1 MGERSCG
8 RRLGHC
14 IWDDDP
20 ALTPCRCMR
29 YPTAN
34 PAAADLASTFA
45 LVCPYN
51 GIPGAGLAFQ
61 VSQHSLPSA
70 DSQRVPRLRMQC
82 VQLQDDGGVAPATPS
97 NGNAVVTVPA
107 PADADPDTVSKAV
120 LAVEHGGANGTTPGR
135 PPALPAPE
143 HTAKANGRPG
153 DAAMSPASPATVPGR
168 FDGGT
173 STSPGAETA
182 QTAAALVKAAVNAGA
197 CSRSLAVCAEA

>member
-1 MGERSCG
+1 VDQHVGGLTGCISCEAGLIDWLLLAATQVRSAA
-8 RRLGHC
+8 
-14 IWDDDP
+14 ITQAEAD
-20 ALTPCRCMR
+20 AT
-29 YPTAN
+29 
-34 PAAADLASTFA
+34 PAASE
-45 LVCPYN
+45 
-51 GIPGAGLAFQ
+51 
-61 VSQHSLPSA
+61 SA
-70 DSQRVPRLRMQC
+70 
-82 VQLQDDGGVAPATPS
+82 QDDGGVAPATPS